1 MIDLKGISGWKGA
14 LMALLEIG
22 EIKASLVGPGQ
33 LSVVLC
39 GSFRRDPSSLATT
52 YAELRRSFAI
62 LSPTAVDFVDDSAE
76 FVRLRDELNEP
87 ERDIEARHLAAMTD
101 ADFIWLHTPDG
112 YVGTSA
118 AMELGH
124 ATALGVPIFAL
135 TTPADP
141 VLAACVNVVEQSAL
155 VTRDLLN
162 RVGLPG
168 QGIGRLQSYYRTTA
182 LRRGWQNES
191 VNETVRHLAGELVE
205 LERAI
210 RKSVEGVRSED
221 DPDADVAGE
230 LADVQLYLVHLANAL
245 GLDLAVAVTH
255 KERVNALRF
264 DPASSLA

>member
-1 MIDLKGISGWKGA
+1 
-14 LMALLEIG
+14 MALFEIG
-22 EIKASLVGPGQ
+22 ELNASLVGQGQ

-39 GSFRRDPSSLATT
+39 GSFRRESGSLATT
-52 YAELRRSFAI
+52 YAELRQTFAV
-62 LSPTAVDFVDDSAE
+62 LSPAAVDFVDDSAK

-124 ATALGVPIFAL
+124 AAALGVPIFAL
-135 TTPADP
+135 TTPEDP
-141 VLAACVNVVEQSAL
+141 VLAACVNVVEQPTL
-155 VTRDLLN
+155 VTRELLN

-168 QGIGRLQSYYRTTA
+168 HGIARLQSYYRTTA

-191 VNETVRHLAGELVE
+191 VNETVQHLAGELVE

-210 RKSVEGVRSED
+210 QKTVDGVSSED
-221 DPDADVAGE
+221 DPDADVVGE

-245 GLDLAVAVTH
+245 GLDLAVAVSH

-264 DPASSLA
+264 DPASSIA